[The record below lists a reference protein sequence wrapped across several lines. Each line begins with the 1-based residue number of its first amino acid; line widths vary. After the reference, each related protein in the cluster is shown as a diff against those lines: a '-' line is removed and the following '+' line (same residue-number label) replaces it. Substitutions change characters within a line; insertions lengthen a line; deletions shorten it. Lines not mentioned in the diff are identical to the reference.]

1 MNTKLVFALAMTS
14 ALAAGS
20 AMASEG
26 IVTFTGEVTDVTCVI
41 SGGEGTDGAVGDI
54 TVALQPVNANS
65 LDAAGKSVGTKRF
78 DILVDNGAG
87 QPCQSATKATFG
99 FKNTSLN
106 IDPTNGNL
114 NNTLA
119 GESNAQLRILD
130 QDLATPI
137 DLRIA
142 STKEVDPSVAGARF
156 IYGVQYFAKDVT
168 TVGQV
173 KTNVEYAVTYQ

>member
-1 MNTKLVFALAMTS
+1 MNTKLVLALALTS

-20 AMASEG
+20 AVASEG
-26 IVTFTGEVTDVTCVI
+26 VITFTGLVTDQTCVI
-41 SGGEGTDGAVGDI
+41 SGGEGTNGAVGDI
-54 TVALQPVNANS
+54 DVALQSVNANS
-65 LDAAGKSVGTKRF
+65 LSIPGSSVGTKRF
-78 DILVDNGAG
+78 DILVSDGVG
-87 QPCQSATKATFG
+87 GPCVSAEKATFR

-106 IDPTNGNL
+106 IDPANGNL
-114 NNTLA
+114 NNTLT

-137 DLRIA
+137 DLRVNA
-142 STKEVDPSVAGARF
+142 SKTVDTDGDARF

-173 KTNVEYAVTYQ
+173 KTNVEYEVTYQ

>member
-1 MNTKLVFALAMTS
+1 MNTKLVCAFALAS

-20 AMASEG
+20 AVASEG
-26 IVTFTGEVTDVTCVI
+26 VIFFNGLVTDQTCVI
-41 SGGEGTDGAVGDI
+41 SGGTGTDGAVGDI
-54 TVALQPVNANS
+54 TVDLQPVNAVS
-65 LDAAGKSVGTKRF
+65 LATPGSSVGTKRF
-78 DILVDNGAG
+78 DILVSDGVG
-87 QPCQSATKATFG
+87 GPCVSATKATFG

-106 IDPTNGNL
+106 IDPANGNL
-114 NNTLA
+114 SNTLV

-137 DLRIA
+137 DLRTA
-142 STKEVDPSVAGARF
+142 ATKDVDTQGPDPRF

-173 KTNVEYAVTYQ
+173 QTNVEYEVTYQ

>member
-1 MNTKLVFALAMTS
+1 MNTKLVCAFALAS

-20 AMASEG
+20 AVASEG
-26 IVTFTGEVTDVTCVI
+26 VITFTGLVTDETCVI

-65 LDAAGKSVGTKRF
+65 LANPGSFVGTKRF
-78 DILVDNGAG
+78 DILVSNGEG
-87 QPCQSATKATFG
+87 GECQSATKATFR

-106 IDPTNGNL
+106 IDAANGNL
-114 NNTLA
+114 NNTLV

-142 STKEVDPSVAGARF
+142 ATKDVATAGDARF
-156 IYGVQYFAKDVT
+156 IYGVQYFAKNVT
-168 TVGQV
+168 TVGAVQ
-173 KTNVEYAVTYQ
+173 TNVEYEVTYQ

>member
-1 MNTKLVFALAMTS
+1 MNTKLVLALALTS

-20 AMASEG
+20 AVASEG
-26 IVTFTGEVTDVTCVI
+26 VITFTGLVTDQTCVI

-78 DILVDNGAG
+78 DIVVSDGEG
-87 QPCQSATKATFG
+87 GPCVSATKATFG
-99 FKNTSLN
+99 FKKTSLN
-106 IDPTNGNL
+106 IDATNGNL
-114 NNTLA
+114 KNTLT
-119 GESNAQLRILD
+119 GESNAQMRILD

-137 DLRIA
+137 DLRTGT
-142 STKEVDPSVAGARF
+142 TKDVDTSGDARF

-173 KTNVEYAVTYQ
+173 QTNVEYEVTYQ